1 MALALCDGDASTELK
16 AYVEEGCVLPPGLL
30 PSCILLIQRMELC
43 AAVTSGNL
51 YGRLTALST
60 VTAFRCAAHNFDGRP
75 EVEVAERATTA
86 MAAGAGLT
94 VGAAGVR
101 AGGGSSPAVITPCGV
116 GGRTSAAGRGGGSS
130 MGNLVSSGGALLGSC
145 AVASRILM
153 RSGGAGA
160 GSGSGAGI
168 GGQGRQLTASGVSD
182 GASAVD
188 SPRLS
193 QASVLSRSTPVLLH
207 DLGPYGPPLPGL
219 LKLVVTIKEVYEVS
233 LYLTCCQCEDTRVGG
248 SCRCT
253 KARAA
258 NLHAEAKVGVT
269 DGTGIATLVA
279 KGRCLWALLQCS
291 PATIDCVRAA
301 VEASGPLSCR
311 SQNLAGGG
319 KRECLSFAG
328 GLWRCGPGLNISDA
342 HRRALDAMWPSLA
355 RECVVHCGCPGRP
368 AVPAVRSQG
377 VRVSKATVPMLHLQP
392 DEGRSRH
399 TLVATDL
406 TPLVACDL
414 PGELERALTEPE
426 E

>member
-1 MALALCDGDASTELK
+1 M
-16 AYVEEGCVLPPGLL
+16 
-30 PSCILLIQRMELC
+30 
-43 AAVTSGNL
+43 
-51 YGRLTALST
+51 
-60 VTAFRCAAHNFDGRP
+60 
-75 EVEVAERATTA
+75 AERATTA

-130 MGNLVSSGGALLGSC
+130 MGNLVSSGGALPGSR

-279 KGRCLWALLQCS
+279 KGRCLWA
-291 PATIDCVRAA
+291 PASVLAGHDRLRARSRRGEWPA
-301 VEASGPLSCR
+301 QLPQPESCR
-311 SQNLAGGG
+311 RWEARVPELRGRSVALWAGAEHFRRSPQGA
-319 KRECLSFAG
+319 RRDVAVAG
-328 GLWRCGPGLNISDA
+328 ARV
-342 HRRALDAMWPSLA
+342 RRALRLPRSSGGA
-355 RECVVHCGCPGRP
+355 R
-368 AVPAVRSQG
+368 
-377 VRVSKATVPMLHLQP
+377 
-392 DEGRSRH
+392 
-399 TLVATDL
+399 
-406 TPLVACDL
+406 
-414 PGELERALTEPE
+414 RALAGSASLQGDCPDAASPAGRGAIAPHARRDGPDAACGV
-426 E
+426 